1 MPIILQANS
10 SKTVCLAVVVL
21 VLIFSTAAAATD
33 NPLVGQWEPAAHQP
47 NEQVARNSDKLGH
60 LEITPTHLAVFGESP
75 VAYSYEQDG
84 RVFHIKVKNPG
95 AKPIDLVL
103 QDPNTLLMRLPDGV
117 DVLWQRKE
125 VAAAQE
131 LTAES
136 PAKNASVGSSVAQMG
151 FEMTAMMMPHSV
163 PTRYEVLNESL
174 EALLNNGWAI
184 IQASGAGN
192 AMALVLQHE
201 QQHAVCWLIG
211 NPQDS
216 RTGRSDCRRIN

>member
-1 MPIILQANS
+1 MPKNIQSTAS
-10 SKTVCLAVVVL
+10 RTVYLGVVMLA
-21 VLIFSTAAAATD
+21 LIFSSAAAAAD
-33 NPLVGQWEPAAHQP
+33 NPLVGQWEPAANQP
-47 NEQVARNSDKLGH
+47 NEQVARNIEQLGH
-60 LEITPTHLAVFGESP
+60 MEITSTHLTVFGESP

-84 RVFHIKVKNPG
+84 RVFHIKVNNPG
-95 AKPIDLVL
+95 AKPIDLVQ
-103 QDPNTLLMRLPDGV
+103 QDPNTLLMRLPNGM
-117 DVLWQRKE
+117 DVLWQRTA

-131 LTAES
+131 PAAES
-136 PAKNASVGSSVAQMG
+136 PAKNESIGSTVAQMG
-151 FEMTAMMMPHSV
+151 FEMTSMMMPHSV
-163 PTRYEVLNESL
+163 PTRYEALNESL

-201 QQHAVCWLIG
+201 KQHAVCWLIG